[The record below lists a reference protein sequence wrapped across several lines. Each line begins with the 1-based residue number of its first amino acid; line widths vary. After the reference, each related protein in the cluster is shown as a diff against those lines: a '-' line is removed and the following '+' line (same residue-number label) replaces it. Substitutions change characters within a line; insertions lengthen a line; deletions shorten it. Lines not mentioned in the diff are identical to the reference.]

1 MSATVRQVLERK
13 PSGVIST
20 ETTTTA
26 FDALEL
32 MTEKG
37 VGSLLVRTK
46 TGKLSGIVSEL
57 DILRKVVL
65 KDLDPRATAV
75 RQIMTP
81 TRKLITVKPQSALTN
96 CMILMTK
103 NRVRHLPVVNRAG
116 EPVGMLSIGD
126 VVKCLSSEKDL
137 MIEQLEHYI
146 GSSL

>member
-81 TRKLITVKPQSALTN
+81 TRKLITVKPQIRT
-96 CMILMTK
+96 I
-103 NRVRHLPVVNRAG
+103 R
-116 EPVGMLSIGD
+116 
-126 VVKCLSSEKDL
+126 
-137 MIEQLEHYI
+137 
-146 GSSL
+146 